1 LSQLLEQQSQ
11 IRRILLAEKKTAHGH
26 THGLFVPPLMGIWLI
41 EARILLSKLYW
52 IPVRIVKR
60 NGLVLQKPSHF
71 HAQTF
76 LERGRRPL
84 QWKAL
89 YMAEKKLE
97 VVR

>member
-1 LSQLLEQQSQ
+1 MS
-11 IRRILLAEKKTAHGH
+11 ILLTETKTAHGH
-26 THGLFVPPLMGIWLI
+26 THGFFVRLLMAILLT

-52 IPVRIVKR
+52 IPERIVKR

-76 LERGRRPL
+76 LERSRRAL

-97 VVR
+97 VVH